1 MDSNWKE
8 VLEDVSLKAIP
19 VKYISSV
26 ELLLQNNNSC
36 TIDVAGKLRLDWANN
51 LDDASK
57 ELEIMI
63 LEIDQEHGV
72 SSVEYLLDFDMIRS
86 EVSFTSSR
94 LGNDNNSNSN

>member
-26 ELLLQNNNSC
+26 ELQLQDNNTC
-36 TIDVAGKLRLDWANN
+36 TIDVANKLRLDWGNN

-57 ELEIMI
+57 ELEEMI
-63 LEIDQEHGV
+63 LKINEDHGV

>member
-19 VKYISSV
+19 VKYIASV
-26 ELLLQNNNSC
+26 ELQLQNNNSC
-36 TIDVAGKLRLDWANN
+36 IIDVAEKMRSDWGNN
-51 LDDASK
+51 LDDASR
-57 ELEIMI
+57 ELEEMI
-63 LEIDQEHGV
+63 IELDQEHGV

-94 LGNDNNSNSN
+94 LGNDNNSNSG